1 MKTHFLNALLQTSKE
16 NRLLFEKPGEKPATA
31 AEGAKAEGKDA
42 DKPAPAAEGAKT
54 DKPENPTEADFKAKS
69 QEKITTLKTI
79 VGPVSENKDGKYTKG
94 LAETAKKTIA
104 AITEIEEI
112 LKDEK
117 ALEKKV
123 NKEKA
128 KKALLKLEEAL
139 KVFSKEELEANEK
152 AQKDLIALRKKLED
166 KKKEITEDEVLK
178 KLGVKPEEL
187 EAKKK
192 EYGLKDKYDALF
204 KKEEDSIKDDPS
216 ISTKDLQAKIHK
228 LNEELD
234 ELTVDSVI
242 EGIKTIEK
250 LKKFNEKAYEVMK
263 KGNDG
268 KDLDF
273 TLEEFKGVM
282 GTYKLGE
289 HENSE
294 EKAKAKSI
302 MDALKKNQEA
312 LKKEGIVLG
321 FLGGTDGNDFKKEL
335 DSNPEF
341 NKNKKEAFTGLLAFD
356 VNGKVSPV
364 LTADQKDLIGKYLA
378 ATDVKAFFSDAA
390 IKSKFFDGGGL
401 FDLALSY
408 QRAQDRKR
416 TFTGKKDAVL
426 DPKEDVLVIE
436 RGTSKDQKNEERKSG
451 IVLIEA
457 KVGDISQYREFRTE
471 IKKNSPNATD
481 EEIEAKTMEVFKEG
495 KYGGSFE
502 GALVNPEF
510 QKAVNERLNKAPEA
524 PAYTMEFKDNKLT
537 VKFKD
542 EEKPREYI
550 VGKLPDGVTAK
561 VEDGKYL
568 VITSGEDKAFIE
580 LDSSK
585 VASQDFVKDS
595 MSLRRS
601 HAITIDV
608 KANPPTITVEKR
620 KEVADHGY
628 IYNEE
633 TKELTV
639 KNKDTGKVDKYKI
652 NAPADVEISATESDD
667 GDFFLNITAG
677 DKNAWI
683 EFDESGK
690 FVADSS
696 DEAKAKGLELA
707 KTHDTT
713 LDGTNINIK
722 AKVAP
727 EVAAKKTFEEAKASG
742 DIEENKTEA
751 GKWQPKAGYI
761 WVDSPVGKATAVEQ
775 NWAVKPA
782 PEAAPVKELSEK
794 EKEDKNYYK
803 GKGIPHMTEAEALAE
818 GHIKVG
824 ANDKIETKEGY
835 TWVVSGEDEK
845 GKYEGHSNY
854 AVKKVEA
861 PAPVP
866 PVEPPTPIKPPAPE
880 VTPPAAPNAAEEQA
894 RAEKAAAAEALKTT
908 LGAAK
913 TSVEAKIKDV
923 ETTIDAEE
931 GALTKGAA
939 KDKMAA
945 AKSDLNITF
954 ANVKGLLGEAEA
966 FAKAGKTSEAKNKYD
981 EAQKVL
987 DAKLVEAQEAD
998 SRESYLAQGTRD
1010 KIKELRDEVA
1020 AQQTKVK
1027 ASFDKVTK

>member
-16 NRLLFEKPGEKPATA
+16 NRLLFDEKP
-31 AEGAKAEGKDA
+31 A
-42 DKPAPAAEGAKT
+42 DKPAPAVEGAKADKPAPATEGTKT
-54 DKPENPTEADFKAKS
+54 DKPEKPTEAEFKAKS
-69 QEKITTLKTI
+69 QEKITALKTI

-117 ALEKKV
+117 ALEKKA

-178 KLGVKPEEL
+178 KLGIKPEEL
-187 EAKKK
+187 EAKRK
-192 EYGLKDKYDALF
+192 ELGLKAKIDDAF
-204 KKEEDSIKDDPS
+204 KKGEDKFKDDPS
-216 ISTKDLQAKIHK
+216 ISTKDLQKKIDERNKDLDK
-228 LNEELD
+228 LTLD
-234 ELTVDSVI
+234 FAV
-242 EGIKTIEK
+242 EGVKFDEK

-510 QKAVNERLNKAPEA
+510 QKAVNERLNKEPEA

-561 VEDGKYL
+561 VEDGDSL
-568 VITSGEDKAFIE
+568 VITSGEDKALIYFNE
-580 LDSSK
+580 GKEVNQYL
-585 VASQDFVKDS
+585 VEGS

-601 HAITIDV
+601 HAIMVDV

-652 NAPADVEISATESDD
+652 NAPADVGISAIESDD

-690 FVADSS
+690 FVADYS

-727 EVAAKKTFEEAKASG
+727 ADKPAEKPADYDYKLSVDGTKLSFTATNGTFEYTIQKPEGAKLAVEKDGTDPNDKFVSIELNGAKAIFEFDPKTGSFIDG
-742 DIEENKTEA
+742 ALTGVKDLRDEYDIKYDNKARTISIT
-751 GKWQPKAGYI
+751 PK
-761 WVDSPVGKATAVEQ
+761 
-775 NWAVKPA
+775 VKP
-782 PEAAPVKELSEK
+782 PV
-794 EKEDKNYYK
+794 
-803 GKGIPHMTEAEALAE
+803 T
-818 GHIKVG
+818 
-824 ANDKIETKEGY
+824 
-835 TWVVSGEDEK
+835 
-845 GKYEGHSNY
+845 
-854 AVKKVEA
+854 
-861 PAPVP
+861 P

-908 LGAAK
+908 LGTAKEEVSKKMDAADAAIQK
-913 TSVEAKIKDV
+913 DDSFLAMTGVPKSRMEEAKADF
-923 ETTIDAEE
+923 
-931 GALTKGAA
+931 
-939 KDKMAA
+939 
-945 AKSDLNITF
+945 KSTF
-954 ANVKGLLGEAEA
+954 VKVKGLLGDAETL
-966 FAKAGKTSEAKNKYD
+966 AKAGKMEEAKDKYG
-981 EAQKVL
+981 EAQTFLAEKL
-987 DAKLVEAQEAD
+987 KKAKEKDGAEGSLKPATQATLEA
-998 SRESYLAQGTRD
+998 
-1010 KIKELRDEVA
+1010 LRAEVA
-1020 AQQTKVK
+1020 AQEPKVK
-1027 ASFDKVTK
+1027 TAFEKVTK